1 MDSVSACL
9 FSSLSFM
16 FLPQYFLCFILVCIL
31 FDFSFPLFNSVFNYL
46 TTDFLFCHI
55 SVDSVIRVS
64 SLTSGS
70 LGWIIAP
77 FATALGSLLGSAVSH
92 LESSGMSHSLILSSW
107 ITHGGPA
114 GQRVW
119 AHVNPNKTTWAG
131 RNAESWGPATVR
143 NFSFSVF
150 FYPSLAAVSRGIL
163 LLWRVTLT
171 SSYWNSSSMYHT
183 VIHRAPWSPVTSVFL
198 LSWWKLLTG
207 PQLDDVHLNLAAK
220 TLQLL
225 DSSSCRNNCDVQALL
240 RCLLAKVMFL
250 HLHLFWS
257 NHCMHYVY

>member
-31 FDFSFPLFNSVFNYL
+31 FDFSFSLFNSVFNYL

-92 LESSGMSHSLILSSW
+92 LESSGMNHSLILFSW

-131 RNAESWGPATVR
+131 RNAESWGPSGIFLFLFFFTLHSQLWAEE
-143 NFSFSVF
+143 F
-150 FYPSLAAVSRGIL
+150 FYCGGSRWLPPIETVAACITQSFTER
-163 LLWRVTLT
+163 RE
-171 SSYWNSSSMYHT
+171 
-183 VIHRAPWSPVTSVFL
+183 
-198 LSWWKLLTG
+198 
-207 PQLDDVHLNLAAK
+207 
-220 TLQLL
+220 
-225 DSSSCRNNCDVQALL
+225 AL
-240 RCLLAKVMFL
+240 
-250 HLHLFWS
+250 
-257 NHCMHYVY
+257 